1 MPFAENH
8 LPPYTAT
15 DVLVTVEKN
24 KSITS
29 SGLGDLDAY
38 TPMSPTRLSF
48 NVRMST
54 FISIRGGIGLEKQ
67 RSIKKDYAVLYK
79 ALSMT
84 SRAHTN
90 EVILICRLRRQMHP
104 SKHLHLPQQ
113 GNLRVF

>member
-1 MPFAENH
+1 M
-8 LPPYTAT
+8 
-15 DVLVTVEKN
+15 
-24 KSITS
+24 
-29 SGLGDLDAY
+29 
-38 TPMSPTRLSF
+38 PTRRCLPHGSPLMC
-48 NVRMST
+48 VCRRSYPY
-54 FISIRGGIGLEKQ
+54 GGIGLEKQ